1 MLAAAATSVRSG
13 SVRLVQP
20 RLGLFV
26 GRVQGLTWR
35 WFGMLTVEKLKAC
48 RATIAAQNQEAFVD
62 LVNFPAINLITD
74 AQPHDL
80 IAGHIIDDRAWS
92 LDGDNDA
99 QQGV

>member
-1 MLAAAATSVRSG
+1 MFAAATALVRSG
-13 SVRLVQP
+13 SVRLVRP
-20 RLGLFV
+20 RLSLFV

-35 WFGMLTVEKLKAC
+35 RSGMLTVEELKAC
-48 RATIAAQNQEAFVD
+48 RATVAPQNQEAFVD

-92 LDGDNDA
+92 LDGDNDT
-99 QQGV
+99 QQGD